1 MSREAPAPFCERLG
15 VQFPR
20 PTRHS
25 LHWCLDVSFREDECR
40 IRHGHAAENFAVLR
54 HIALSLLKQD
64 TSVKA
69 GIQAKR
75 FKAALDPDYLLKILT
90 GQQI

>member
-1 MSREAPAPFCERLG
+1 
-15 VQFPR
+15 
-20 PTRHS
+20 
-25 LHWCLDVSFREDECR
+25 
-40 IRHGHAAENFAVLR
+40 
-54 HIALSLLKQD
+54 LKQD